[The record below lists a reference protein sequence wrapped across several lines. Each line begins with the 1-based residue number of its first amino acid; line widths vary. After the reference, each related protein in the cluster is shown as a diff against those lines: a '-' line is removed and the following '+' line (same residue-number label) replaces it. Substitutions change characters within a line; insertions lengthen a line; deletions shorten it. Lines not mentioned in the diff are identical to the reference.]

1 MNWIEINEDRSN
13 LPKVHVDVLV
23 TVIGCETP
31 EMAWL
36 SSFSDK
42 WIDTKTRNTY
52 EDDDVIAWMPL
63 PELFKKRK

>member
-1 MNWIEINEDRSN
+1 
-13 LPKVHVDVLV
+13 
-23 TVIGCETP
+23 
-31 EMAWL
+31 MAWL